1 MLASARARSVCIM
14 DGYPAL
20 LRARRRQEQGWSDSM
35 VEASRRHRWQ
45 VEGVHGEAKTQHG
58 LRRAVRRGLSNVRI
72 QAYLT
77 AVVINLKRL
86 ALHTARLLSPIA
98 ALTHLR
104 PLLSALADHLIS
116 LQLPRRARPHSPRLA
131 STSEDAQQSLW
142 LHTG

>member
-1 MLASARARSVCIM
+1 M

-20 LRARRRQEQGWSDSM
+20 LRARRRKEQGWSEPM

-77 AVVINLKRL
+77 AVVINLKRM
-86 ALHTARLLSPIA
+86 ALHTARLLSPICA
-98 ALTHLR
+98 ARHLR
-104 PLLSALADHLIS
+104 RLRSALGDHLIS
-116 LQLPRRARPHSPRLA
+116 LRPPLLPQPHSPGLA
-131 STSEDAQQSLW
+131 TTSR
-142 LHTG
+142 G